1 MSRKKPDLLTQQAR
15 LRRKHREKGQ
25 VLAIFR
31 KPMRESLTS
40 VLPITAIVLLLC
52 FTVTPVSNNAMMAFL
67 IGSLL
72 LIVGMG
78 LFSLGSEMSMI
89 PLGEA
94 VGKEITR
101 SKKVWVIVGISFL
114 IGVIIT
120 VAEPDLQVLAGQVPA
135 IENNVIIWS
144 VALGVGVFL
153 VIALLRIL
161 LGIPLSYLLIGFYAV
176 VFTLAMF
183 VSPDFWAIAFD
194 SGGVTTGPMTVP
206 FIMALG
212 VGVSAVRNDKH
223 AGGDSFGLVALC
235 SIGPILTVLLLGLLY
250 KPDGSSYT
258 PVTVPDAQDTVE
270 MFRAYTHA
278 LPEYFKEILLSLAP
292 IAGFFLIFQL
302 LTRRLNRRQI
312 TSMAV
317 GFLYTYLGLVLFLT
331 GVNVGFMAVG
341 NFLGS
346 SIASLDC
353 NWVLIP
359 IAMVIGYFI
368 VAAEPA
374 VHILN
379 RQVEEITAGA
389 IPASAMNLALSH
401 GRGGVAGP
409 GHDPGADG
417 YLHHVVPAAGL
428 CPEPGSVFRGAENI
442 HLHRLRLR
450 RRGLRSHDGHV
461 PAALCH
467 GRLRR
472 RGRQRGHGR
481 LRRGGHGGYD
491 APGNHPAAGREL

>member
-194 SGGVTTGPMTVP
+194 SGGVASGPMTATFLLP
-206 FIMALG
+206 FAMGACLSVGGNIIADAFG
-212 VGVSAVRNDKH
+212 V
-223 AGGDSFGLVALC
+223 VAM
-235 SIGPILTVLLLGLLY
+235 VAM
-250 KPDGSSYT
+250 T
-258 PVTVPDAQDTVE
+258 P
-270 MFRAYTHA
+270 
-278 LPEYFKEILLSLAP
+278 
-292 IAGFFLIFQL
+292 LI
-302 LTRRLNRRQI
+302 TIQI
-312 TSMAV
+312 
-317 GFLYTYLGLVLFLT
+317 LGLVFQLRARKAESEEAKL
-331 GVNVGFMAVG
+331 
-341 NFLGS
+341 
-346 SIASLDC
+346 
-353 NWVLIP
+353 
-359 IAMVIGYFI
+359 
-368 VAAEPA
+368 AA
-374 VHILN
+374 
-379 RQVEEITAGA
+379 
-389 IPASAMNLALSH
+389 
-401 GRGGVAGP
+401 
-409 GHDPGADG
+409 
-417 YLHHVVPAAGL
+417 VPAEEAVWG
-428 CPEPGSVFRGAENI
+428 
-442 HLHRLRLR
+442 
-450 RRGLRSHDGHV
+450 D
-461 PAALCH
+461 
-467 GRLRR
+467 
-472 RGRQRGHGR
+472 
-481 LRRGGHGGYD
+481 YD
-491 APGNHPAAGREL
+491 IIDL

>member
-1 MSRKKPDLLTQQAR
+1 MTRRTVQEEQAR
-15 LRRKHREKGQ
+15 LRKKRQKAQGFFS
-25 VLAIFR
+25 IFK
-31 KPMRESLTS
+31 KPMHESLTS

-67 IGSLL
+67 VGSLL

-101 SKKVWVIVGISFL
+101 SKKVWVIVAISFL

-120 VAEPDLQVLAGQVPA
+120 VAEPDLQVLASQVPA

-183 VSPDFWAIAFD
+183 VSPDFWSIAFD

-270 MFRAYTHA
+270 MFRSSPQNHYDAM
-278 LPEYFKEILLSLAP
+278 LMDVRMPVMDG
-292 IAGFFLIFQL
+292 IAATQ
-302 LTRRLNRRQI
+302 
-312 TSMAV
+312 
-317 GFLYTYLGLVLFLT
+317 
-331 GVNVGFMAVG
+331 
-341 NFLGS
+341 
-346 SIASLDC
+346 
-353 NWVLIP
+353 
-359 IAMVIGYFI
+359 
-368 VAAEPA
+368 
-374 VHILN
+374 
-379 RQVEEITAGA
+379 A
-389 IPASAMNLALSH
+389 I
-401 GRGGVAGP
+401 
-409 GHDPGADG
+409 
-417 YLHHVVPAAGL
+417 
-428 CPEPGSVFRGAENI
+428 
-442 HLHRLRLR
+442 
-450 RRGLRSHDGHV
+450 RGLDRADAATVPILAMTANAFAEDIERSRKAGMNEHLAK
-461 PAALCH
+461 PIEPETLYA
-467 GRLRR
+467 RLASYFR
-472 RGRQRGHGR
+472 
-481 LRRGGHGGYD
+481 
-491 APGNHPAAGREL
+491 

>member
-15 LRRKHREKGQ
+15 LRRKRREKGQ

-176 VFTLAMF
+176 AFTLAMF

-270 MFRAYTHA
+270 MFRSYTHA

-302 LTRRLNRRQI
+302 LTR
-312 TSMAV
+312 
-317 GFLYTYLGLVLFLT
+317 
-331 GVNVGFMAVG
+331 
-341 NFLGS
+341 
-346 SIASLDC
+346 
-353 NWVLIP
+353 
-359 IAMVIGYFI
+359 YFI

-379 RQVEEITAGA
+379 RQVEEITAGS
-389 IPASAMNLALSH
+389 IPAGAMNLALSL
-401 GRGGVAGP
+401 GVAVSLGLAMIRVLTGISIMWFLLPGYALSLALSFVVPKIFTSIAFDSGGVASGP
-409 GHDPGADG
+409 MTATFLLPFAMGACDAVG
-417 YLHHVVPAAGL
+417 GNVVTDAFGVVAMVAMTPLVTIQLLGVSYKRRIKHVAPAAVAQV
-428 CPEPGSVFRGAENI
+428 EEI
-442 HLHRLRLR
+442 I
-450 RRGLRSHDGHV
+450 
-461 PAALCH
+461 
-467 GRLRR
+467 
-472 RGRQRGHGR
+472 
-481 LRRGGHGGYD
+481 
-491 APGNHPAAGREL
+491 ELA

>member
-15 LRRKHREKGQ
+15 LRRRHREKGQ

-31 KPMRESLTS
+31 KPMWESLTS

-67 IGSLL
+67 VGSLL

-101 SKKVWVIVGISFL
+101 SKKVWVIVAISFL

-120 VAEPDLQVLAGQVPA
+120 VAEPDLQVLASQVPA

-183 VSPDFWAIAFD
+183 VSPDFWSIAFD

-270 MFRAYTHA
+270 MFRSYTHA
-278 LPEYFKEILLSLAP
+278 LPEYFKEILVSLAP
-292 IAGFFLIFQL
+292 IAGFFLIFLQ
-302 LTRRLNRRQI
+302 
-312 TSMAV
+312 
-317 GFLYTYLGLVLFLT
+317 
-331 GVNVGFMAVG
+331 
-341 NFLGS
+341 
-346 SIASLDC
+346 
-353 NWVLIP
+353 
-359 IAMVIGYFI
+359 
-368 VAAEPA
+368 
-374 VHILN
+374 
-379 RQVEEITAGA
+379 
-389 IPASAMNLALSH
+389 
-401 GRGGVAGP
+401 
-409 GHDPGADG
+409 
-417 YLHHVVPAAGL
+417 
-428 CPEPGSVFRGAENI
+428 
-442 HLHRLRLR
+442 
-450 RRGLRSHDGHV
+450 
-461 PAALCH
+461 
-467 GRLRR
+467 
-472 RGRQRGHGR
+472 
-481 LRRGGHGGYD
+481 
-491 APGNHPAAGREL
+491 